1 MSVVLLGGDVSFVR
15 VRREAREARV
25 AREVGDEASSE
36 REEGDE
42 EVGMRRGIE
51 CSVCSVCKQSV
62 EPGARRCVR
71 IVKLCPFGVFVVID
85 GPSGGLCDL
94 VCQSVCCQ

>member
-36 REEGDE
+36 REEGNE

-62 EPGARRCVR
+62 KPGEE
-71 IVKLCPFGVFVVID
+71 
-85 GPSGGLCDL
+85 
-94 VCQSVCCQ
+94 VCKNYKTVSIWCVCCD